1 MSIKNKNGERIIIG
15 ISEVHLAELEYKENI
30 QKRIKLNHGTAM
42 VDVNCPQKTIDI
54 LNEIVDKAYEM
65 DISSENES

>member
-1 MSIKNKNGERIIIG
+1 
-15 ISEVHLAELEYKENI
+15 
-30 QKRIKLNHGTAM
+30 M

-65 DISSENES
+65 DVSNETES